1 MEHYEAIVKHPY
13 IDRQNKHFIL
23 LNNAEQETVETFMIV
38 LDIAEKLCTCSDE
51 MYMKLLPIFKE
62 FYSLVG
68 DAEIE
73 IEFIKKQRKES
84 GGKS

>member
-1 MEHYEAIVKHPY
+1 
-13 IDRQNKHFIL
+13 
-23 LNNAEQETVETFMIV
+23 
-38 LDIAEKLCTCSDE
+38 
-51 MYMKLLPIFKE
+51 MKLLPIFKE